1 MLRTQI
7 DYRRFVIIY
16 VRVIKAP
23 FNHRRTPRL
32 LDGNF
37 AKLILEITAI
47 LSHVCQRNEQQSV
60 HHELKL
66 IKR

>member
-23 FNHRRTPRL
+23 FNRRRTPRL
-32 LDGNF
+32 LGNLT
-37 AKLILEITAI
+37 KLILEITAI